1 MDFDW
6 KTMVEGVRSVLEST
20 REMWRALP
28 PAQQKKIGGA
38 VALAAT
44 LVALLLPVAL
54 MGWWGWRSKKQ
65 RSDFTGNQIAH
76 AHAAQA
82 IDLWYQESRRYLD
95 ARTAALKSIAT
106 GAGLGLAAAGTLLAI
121 AEAPR
126 IMLYAAV
133 ALHFLSFL
141 VGMTAQ
147 AASTGIYRAQANEF
161 SKHVAG
167 ADPEEIVAF
176 ELIRPAN
183 APKNRTAAIGYS
195 LALMWM
201 AAGWLFILT
210 AVMLMSAP

>member
-6 KTMVEGVRSVLEST
+6 KTMVEGVHTALEST
-20 REMWRALP
+20 REMWLALT

-38 VALAAT
+38 VTLGAAL
-44 LVALLLPVAL
+44 LALLLPAAL
-54 MGWWGWRSKKQ
+54 MAWWGRRSKKRQ
-65 RSDFTGNQIAH
+65 SDLTGNQIAH
-76 AHAAQA
+76 VHAAQA
-82 IDLWYQESRRYLD
+82 VDLWYQESRRYLD

-106 GAGLGLAAAGTLLAI
+106 GAGLGLAAAGTILAI

-126 IMLYAAV
+126 IMLYSAA

-141 VGMTAQ
+141 VGITAQ
-147 AASTGIYRAQANEF
+147 AASTSIYRAQANEF

-183 APKNRTAAIGYS
+183 APKSRTAAIGYS

-210 AVMLMSAP
+210 AVMMMSAP